1 MMKKIL
7 LLINIF
13 LILSCNISIFK
24 KNKSI
29 QTKYRE
35 KNPIEILRIES
46 LNGNIDIIGW
56 SNDLIEIET
65 NKIINSGFRND
76 INLLNTLFIKNENE
90 LCITTKIPERVKGI
104 INLKIYI
111 PFMLLKIY
119 ITSHKGNINITKYLG
134 DIELKHVKG
143 NANINFYGNILRLES
158 EKSKIN
164 LNVRSFNSSDII
176 IINKDG
182 NTKVKIGEIGSS
194 SFIDIKSINGDIDLF
209 ISDQISCKF
218 SAINQNKININF
230 DYNEESS
237 SKEKYNSIT
246 GIRHQNKNKCFFEIS
261 NMNGKINLKDF
272 KKQKIILF

>member
-7 LLINIF
+7 LLFNIF

-111 PFMLLKIY
+111 PFILLKIY
-119 ITSHKGNINITKYLG
+119 IASHKGDINITKYLG

-164 LNVRSFNSSDII
+164 LNIRSFNSSDIV
-176 IINKDG
+176 IINKNG
-182 NTKVKIGEIGSS
+182 NTKVKVDEIGNS
-194 SFIDIKSINGDIDLF
+194 SFIDIKSINGDIDLL
-209 ISDQISCKF
+209 ISDKISYQF

-230 DYNEESS
+230 EYNEISS
-237 SKEKYNSIT
+237 LKYNYIIGT
-246 GIRHQNKNKCFFEIS
+246 KLQNKNKCLFEIS
-261 NMNGKINLKDF
+261 NMNGKINIKNF
-272 KKQKIILF
+272 NKGKNTLF